1 MSTGSSL
8 TASEP
13 IRLLAIVGPT
23 AVGKTALALRLAE
36 RFHGAVISADSRLV
50 YRGMDIGTA
59 KPAPEERARVPH
71 YLVDIIDPDEPFGL
85 AQYQELAYQAIADAH
100 GQGFLPMLVGGTGQ
114 YVWAVLE
121 GWSIPRVPPQP
132 ALRAELEEL
141 ARRQGPE
148 ALHRRLAELD
158 PAAAGRIDP
167 RNVRR
172 VIRALEVCLTAG
184 APISELQRKNPPAY
198 DALIIGLRM
207 ERERLYARIDAR
219 VEQMMAAGL
228 VEEVRGLLAAGYPP
242 DLPAFSSVGY
252 RQIIAYLRG
261 ETTLEEAVARIKRDT
276 RRLVHQQS
284 IWFRADDPR
293 IRWFPAE
300 DYTAVERCVGEW
312 LAGSLPST
320 QPM

>member
-1 MSTGSSL
+1 MSTESSL
-8 TASEP
+8 TATEP

-36 RFHGAVISADSRLV
+36 RFHGAIISADSRLV

-59 KPAPEERARVPH
+59 KPAPAERARVPH

-85 AQYQELAYQAIADAH
+85 AQYQELAYQAIAEAH
-100 GQGFLPMLVGGTGQ
+100 QKGFLPMLVGGTGQ

-141 ARRQGPE
+141 ARQEGPA
-148 ALHRRLAELD
+148 ALHHRLAELD
-158 PAAAGRIDP
+158 PAAAERIDP

-184 APISELQRKNPPAY
+184 APISELQRKNPPPY
-198 DALIIGLRM
+198 DTLIIGLQM
-207 ERERLYARIDAR
+207 ERPELYARIDAR
-219 VEQMMAAGL
+219 VEQMIADGL

-261 ETTLEEAVARIKRDT
+261 ETTLEETVARIKRDT

-293 IRWFPAE
+293 IHWFPAE
-300 DYTAVERCVGEW
+300 DYAAVERCVAEW
-312 LAGSLPST
+312 VASGPSPA
-320 QPM
+320 QPT

>member
-1 MSTGSSL
+1 M
-8 TASEP
+8 P

-23 AVGKTALALRLAE
+23 AVGKSALALRLAE
-36 RFHGAVISADSRLV
+36 RFHGAIVSADSRLV

-59 KPAPEERARVPH
+59 KPTPAERARVPH
-71 YLVDIIDPDEPFGL
+71 YLIDILDPDEPFGL
-85 AQYQELAYQAIADAH
+85 AQFQELAYQAIADAH
-100 GQGFLPMLVGGTGQ
+100 RKGYLPMLVGGTGQ

-132 ALRAELEEL
+132 TIRAQLEEQ
-141 ARRQGPE
+141 ARQEGPE

-158 PAAAGRIDP
+158 PTAAARIDP

-172 VIRALEVCLTAG
+172 VIRALEVCLTTG
-184 APISELQRKNPPAY
+184 QPISELQRKDPPPY
-198 DALIIGLRM
+198 DTLMIGLQM
-207 ERERLYARIDAR
+207 ERAELYARIDER
-219 VEQMMAAGL
+219 VEQMIAAGL
-228 VEEVRGLLAAGYPP
+228 VDEVRGLLEAGYAP

-261 ETTLEEAVARIKRDT
+261 EISLEEAVARIKRDT

-293 IRWFPAE
+293 IHWFPAH
-300 DYTAVERCVGEW
+300 DYPTIERFVAQW
-312 LAGSLPST
+312 LARRPA
-320 QPM
+320 PPKNV